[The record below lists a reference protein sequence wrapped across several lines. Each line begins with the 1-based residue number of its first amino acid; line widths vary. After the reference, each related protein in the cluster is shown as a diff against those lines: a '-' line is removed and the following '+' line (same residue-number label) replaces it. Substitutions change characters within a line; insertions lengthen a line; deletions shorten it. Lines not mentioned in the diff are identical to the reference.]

1 MTVALISLPYTGTRW
16 MKRLLESWGI
26 VPEIRHITKPDWR
39 DYVARADK
47 VVVMLRDR
55 PARDASARSRPD
67 AAPVGDGEW
76 ADLYA
81 LCARPNAHAFRI
93 DGPDEGRDEQ
103 ITALAAFLGVG
114 AGPVDWSPVGHD
126 DRRIACLS

>member
-1 MTVALISLPYTGTRW
+1 MTVALITLPYTGTRW

-55 PARDASARSRPD
+55 EARDASART
-67 AAPVGDGEW
+67 
-76 ADLYA
+76 
-81 LCARPNAHAFRI
+81 RPNAASVGDAEWESLYTLWEQPNVHGFRI
-93 DGPDEGRDEQ
+93 DCHETSRPVQ
-103 ITALAAFLGVG
+103 VAMLADFLGVEI
-114 AGPVDWSPVGHD
+114 GPVDWSPVGHD
-126 DRRIACLS
+126 DVRVA